1 MNRNVLIVGGSDGIG
16 FECAKLFDAD
26 NDRVYNLSRRV
37 CELPRVKSVRADV
50 TDAEQLENAFRE
62 LRGAPGSLDLVLYFA
77 GTSMAAPVETVK
89 EEDVRLLFDVN
100 YFGALRVVK
109 LALPIMNRGGKF
121 LFASSIA
128 SAFPILYDGYYSASK
143 AALEA
148 FCAELRLELAGSFTA
163 SCVRIG
169 GTRTHF
175 TFKRKVYP
183 PEQCGRHAE
192 PLATASGALARIEQ
206 KGMDPADVAAHFF
219 DLAGRKNPPRVSTC
233 GAVNKLGMVAKK
245 FLPDRVV
252 MAMNNKIQTKSKE

>member
-26 NDRVYNLSRRV
+26 NDRVYNLSRSD
-37 CELPRVKSVRADV
+37 CKLAHVKSVRADV
-50 TDAEQLENAFRE
+50 TDAEQLDNAFR
-62 LRGAPGSLDLVLYFA
+62 GFADAPGSFDLVLYFA
-77 GTSMAAPVETVK
+77 GTSMAAPVETVR
-89 EEDVRLLFDVN
+89 EEDVRMLFDVN
-100 YFGALRVVK
+100 YFGAIRVVK
-109 LALPIMNRGGKF
+109 LALPIMNQGGKF

-128 SAFPILYDGYYSASK
+128 SVFPILYDGWYSASK

-148 FCAELRLELAGSFTA
+148 FCAELRLELKDFVTA

-192 PLATASGALARIEQ
+192 PLATASGKLARIEQ

-219 DLAGRKNPPRVSTC
+219 DLAGRKNPPRISTC

-245 FLPDRVV
+245 FLPDRLI
-252 MAMNNKIQTKSKE
+252 MTLNKNIQSKSKE